1 MPTLAAPIVDE
12 RPETTGAG
20 AYVVLPTYQERDN
33 LEAMVM
39 AIHAA
44 LPDAHLLIVD
54 DNSPDGTGELA
65 DAMAAADHRVTV
77 LHRAGK
83 QGLGAAYRA
92 GFRHV
97 LGHPDALVI
106 IQMDCDFSHD
116 PADLHRLIEELDR
129 GADLAIGSRYVR
141 GGDTPG
147 WGLRRRIISRGGSL
161 FARTVL
167 GLPAHD
173 LTGGFKAWRRGL
185 LGSLDLDAGYA
196 NGYGFQI
203 EMTWRAKQENARIVE
218 VPIIFRDRVL
228 GYSKMNGGI
237 IREALLV
244 VLRLRFSRPVAR
256 AQATDPGKP

>member
-1 MPTLAAPIVDE
+1 MSTPAATRAGD
-12 RPETTGAG
+12 RPETTGKG

-33 LEAMVM
+33 LEAMAT

-65 DAMAAADHRVTV
+65 DAIAEADPRVTV
-77 LHRAGK
+77 LHRAAK
-83 QGLGAAYRA
+83 EGLGAAYRA

-97 LGHPDALVI
+97 LGHPDARVI

-116 PADLHRLIEELDR
+116 PADLPRLLEQLDR
-129 GADLAIGSRYVR
+129 GADLVIGSRYVR

-147 WGLRRRIISRGGSL
+147 WGLRRRILSRGGSL

-185 LGSLDLDAGYA
+185 LGSLDLEAGYA

-203 EMTWRAKQENARIVE
+203 EMTWRARQENARIVE

-244 VLRLRFSRPVAR
+244 VLRLRFSRAATR
-256 AQATDPGKP
+256 AQATEPGPS

>member
-1 MPTLAAPIVDE
+1 MSTPEAIVAE
-12 RPETTGAG
+12 RPETSGEGT
-20 AYVVLPTYQERDN
+20 YVVLPTYQERPN
-33 LEAMVM
+33 LEAMVS
-39 AIHAA
+39 AIRAA

-54 DNSPDGTGELA
+54 DNSPDRTGELA
-65 DAMAAADHRVTV
+65 DAIAKTDRRVAV

-83 QGLGAAYRA
+83 EGLGAAYRA

-97 LGHPDALVI
+97 LSHHDARVI
-106 IQMDCDFSHD
+106 IQMDCDFSHN
-116 PADLHRLIEELDR
+116 PADLPRLVEPLER
-129 GADLAIGSRYVR
+129 GADLVIGSRYVR

-147 WGLRRRIISRGGSL
+147 WGLRRRILSRGGSL

-173 LTGGFKAWRRGL
+173 LTGGFKAWRRSL
-185 LGSLDLDAGYA
+185 LGALDLEAGYA
-196 NGYGFQI
+196 NGFGFQI

-228 GYSKMNGGI
+228 GYSKMNRGI

-244 VLRLRFSRPVAR
+244 VLRLRVSRPVTRAR
-256 AQATDPGKP
+256 AMDPGKS